1 MTGTRFLV
9 YQHRDLLL
17 AWIARTIRARY
28 KQSLLGGLW
37 AVIQPATAAV
47 IFSVIFTYFVPIDTE
62 GVPYLLFS
70 YTAMV
75 PWTLLTTSITDMV
88 DSLVINMNLISKI
101 YFPREVL
108 PIAAMLARLLDFG
121 IAFLVLTILLLL
133 FQVPLRPT
141 LLLFLP
147 MVLVVQLMLIL
158 GVGLIGSALNVFYRD
173 IRHVVAL
180 TLQIWLYASPII
192 YPVNR
197 VPESLRTLYFLNPM
211 AGIVE
216 SYRDILLYQRMPG
229 GYLLAAAA
237 VAMIIVVI
245 GYALFKRLEL
255 QFADVV

>member
-1 MTGTRFLV
+1 MTGIRFLV
-9 YQHRDLLL
+9 HQHRDLLL

-47 IFSVIFTYFVPIDTE
+47 IFSVIFTYFVPIETE

-75 PWTLLTTSITDMV
+75 PWTLLTTSVIDMV
-88 DSLVINMNLISKI
+88 DSLVINMNLIGKI

-121 IAFLVLTILLLL
+121 IASLVLTILLL
-133 FQVPLRPT
+133 FFRVPLKPS
-141 LLLFLP
+141 LLLLLP
-147 MVLVVQLMLIL
+147 MVVTVQLMLIL
-158 GVGLIGSALNVFYRD
+158 GIGLIGSALNVFYRD

-197 VPESLRTLYFLNPM
+197 VPDSLRPFYFLNPM
-211 AGIVE
+211 AGIIE

-229 GYLLAAAA
+229 GYLLVATVIALAIMA
-237 VAMIIVVI
+237 V
-245 GYALFKRLEL
+245 GYVLFKRLEL